1 MARPATTSVR
11 PIVYPVAEPLLQFVF
26 ATDESLPSSGLIDGA
41 LAIRIADLRSKGCG
55 LAAGDWKIEGPRR
68 HTCAWPV
75 DQAG

>member
-1 MARPATTSVR
+1 MLV
-11 PIVYPVAEPLLQFVF
+11 I
-26 ATDESLPSSGLIDGA
+26 DESLPSSGLIDGA

-68 HTCAWPV
+68 HTCAWLV